1 MLHQRC
7 KFKTN
12 MLRSFRANQCLLV
25 LISLAAFCNSVSWG
39 AEAVPFSMP
48 TRGICAHRGASD
60 SHPENTLAAFRE
72 AILLGAQMIEFDVAA
87 TADGQLVLMHDATI
101 ERTTDGKGSVSNL
114 TLEEIQQLDTG
125 SWKHKKFKDERVP
138 TLRQA
143 LNMMPENI
151 WLNVHLKGGSALATQ
166 VTQEIVAADRLHQ
179 CFLACG
185 KDAAAAARSVNKDIM
200 ICNME
205 RQANSQQ
212 YVDETIAQK
221 ADFIQLYGGESVD
234 ASLTKQLRDAG
245 VQINFC
251 CANEA
256 DKVKTLFDAGVEFP
270 LVDKIGDMLSVADD
284 LGVERLTPVYRSR
297 SAQDEQQVGAIF
309 KDGEAQVVPE
319 FTDQNQWIS
328 HDLWV
333 QTEFDTDGDGKPD
346 RMHASVTRPRQ
357 TDTQRLIVPVIYES
371 SPYFSGTASGR
382 NFFWDPRQEL
392 GSTPAEHDDPPSVPF
407 VRRRVVISKTH
418 LSDWVPRGFA
428 VVHSASPGTGLSQ
441 GCPTIGGDN
450 ESLAPKA
457 VIDWLC
463 GRATG
468 FTTPTGD
475 QKVAAYWCSGNIG
488 MTGTSYNGT
497 IPLAAATTGVEGL
510 KAIIPVAPNTSYY
523 HYYRSN
529 GLVRHPGGY
538 IGEDVDVL
546 YNFINS
552 GDPTKRDF
560 CNCNVR
566 DKEMAAGRDR
576 ETGDYNSFWA
586 GRDYLNDLGPMKAA
600 LLMAHAFNDWNVMP
614 EHSVRIYKAA
624 QAKGLPV
631 QSYFHQGGHGGP
643 PPLKMMNRWFTRYV
657 CGIENGVE
665 NDPKAWVVRENA
677 DRQKPTPYADYP
689 NPLATPI
696 TIKPGRHDK
705 QRGVL
710 QQHIEEPQ
718 GMAKIVDNFSFD
730 GATLAQAEQTEHRLM
745 FVTPLLTKPLH
756 MSGLTRFRTRLACS
770 KPAANFSVWLVSLPW
785 STDSKVNVYDN
796 IITRGWPDPQN
807 SKSATNSAP
816 LQPGQFYDL
825 SFDLQPDDH
834 IVPAGQQIGLMIFST
849 DREFTL
855 WPEPGTELTI
865 DLDATS
871 IDLPVVGGESAFR
884 DAFVEA
890 KQTP

>member
-1 MLHQRC
+1 MHFTIHQN
-7 KFKTN
+7 KTN
-12 MLRSFRANQCLLV
+12 TQNLSVAFQFLLV
-25 LISLAAFCNSVSWG
+25 LIFMIACGDAVSIAADSI
-39 AEAVPFSMP
+39 PFRMP
-48 TRGICAHRGASD
+48 GRGICAHRGASD
-60 SHPENTLAAFRE
+60 THPENTLTAFRE
-72 AILLGAQMIEFDVAA
+72 AILLGAQMIEFDVALSQ
-87 TADGQLVLMHDATI
+87 DGHLVLMHDTTVD
-101 ERTTDGKGSVSNL
+101 RTTNGQGPVSDF
-114 TLEEIQQLDTG
+114 TLMEIQKLDAG
-125 SWKHKKFKDERVP
+125 SWKDKKFKNERVP
-138 TLRQA
+138 TFRQT
-143 LNMMPENI
+143 LDMMPENI
-151 WLNVHLKGGSALATQ
+151 WLNVHLKGGAELAAKAAK
-166 VTQEIVAADRLHQ
+166 EIVSADRLHQ

-185 KDAAAAARSVNKDIM
+185 QDSAAAARTISQDIK

-212 YVDETIAQK
+212 YVDETIVQQ
-221 ADFIQLYGGESVD
+221 ADFIQLYGGNSVD
-234 ASLTKQLRDAG
+234 AELTQQLKEAG

-251 CANEA
+251 CVNEA
-256 DKVKTLFDAGVEFP
+256 DKVKTLFEAGVEFP
-270 LVDKIGDMLSVADD
+270 LVDKLSSMLAVSDD
-284 LGVERLTPVYRSR
+284 LEIARLTPVYRSR
-297 SAQDEQQVGAIF
+297 TERDQPPAAAIF

-319 FTDQNQWIS
+319 FTDQTLWIN

-333 QTEFDTDGDGKPD
+333 ETEFDTDGDGKRD
-346 RMHASVTRPRQ
+346 RMHTSVTRPRQ
-357 TDTQRLIVPVIYES
+357 TDTQQLTVPVIYES

-392 GSTPAEHDDPPSVPF
+392 GSKPADHVDPPSVPF

-463 GRATG
+463 GRAAG

-475 QKVAAYWCSGNIG
+475 EQVTAYWSSGNVG

-497 IPLAAATTGVEGL
+497 IPLAAATTGVDGL

-552 GDPTKRDF
+552 GAPDKRDF

-566 DKEMAAGRDR
+566 DKEMADGRDR

-586 GRDYLNDLGPMKAA
+586 GRDYLNDMGPMQAA

-665 NDPKAWVVRENA
+665 NDPKAWVVRENE

-689 NPLATPI
+689 NPEAATVKL
-696 TIKPGRHDK
+696 KPGK
-705 QRGVL
+705 QNKQHGTLL
-710 QQHIEEPQ
+710 QQIESGQ
-718 GMAKIVDNFSFD
+718 GTATIIDNFSFD
-730 GATLAQAEQTEHRLM
+730 GATLARAEQTEHRLM

-756 MSGLTRFRTRLACS
+756 LSGLPHFHTRLKCN

-785 STDSKVNVYDN
+785 STDSKAQVYDN
-796 IITRGWPDPQN
+796 IITRGWADPQN
-807 SKSATNSAP
+807 STSITESSP
-816 LQPGQFYDL
+816 LQPEQFYNL
-825 SFDLQPDDH
+825 SFDLQPDDQ
-834 IVPAGQQIGLMIFST
+834 IIPAGQQIGLMIFST
-849 DREFTL
+849 DRDFTL
-855 WPEPGTELTI
+855 WPDPGTELTI

-871 IDLPVVGGESAFR
+871 IDLPVVGGESAFG
-884 DAFVEA
+884 DAFA
-890 KQTP
+890 KALTVK